1 MDLLAILEQNG
12 VVSRELAATLQTQL
26 SAPGVAAE
34 SVLVT
39 AGVPLNEILKAKG
52 QYFGVPTRELGNK
65 PTPFEVL
72 RYIPEESARYYHF
85 APLAI
90 AEGVLEVGVTD
101 PDNLEARDALTFIS
115 AKIGMPYKIFLI
127 TDTDFEKL
135 LTQYKGLSGEVGK
148 ALSELDVEL
157 TVDDAP
163 KKRNLME
170 DEITETEAE
179 AITSDAPV
187 TKIVAT
193 VLRHAF
199 EQRASDIHVEPLV
212 DQTRVRF
219 RIDGVLSTNT
229 TLPGLVH
236 SQVVARIKV
245 HGNMRL
251 DEKRKPQDGRF
262 SARVGGNK
270 VDFRV
275 STFPTYYG
283 EKVVMRI
290 LGSAAKL
297 LRLED
302 LGYTKR
308 SLELVRTAIKKPYG
322 LILVSGPTGSGKST
336 SLYAILNEIDRE
348 RQNVLSLEDPVEYTI
363 PGVAQSQ
370 VRPEIG
376 YTFAN
381 GLRTTLR
388 QDPNVIMVGE
398 IRDSETA
405 NLAVQAALTGHLV
418 LSTIHTN
425 NSIGIVPRLL
435 DMGVEP
441 YLIPPV
447 LILGMAQRLVKT
459 LAPGGGKKVP
469 VDNSTK
475 AMFEQEFKDLPAE
488 FRKDLPSLAEVH
500 MPLPTPEY
508 PTGLQG
514 RIAVT
519 EMFAMNQELE
529 RAILDRKT
537 EEEMFATVRKQGMLT
552 MKEDAI
558 IKATQGVVP
567 FTEVNSLGGTYDLAD
582 EETTQEQP
590 AAQSANP
597 ASAPAAAPVV
607 DTSKEIEI

>member
-26 SAPGVAAE
+26 SAPGVSAE
-34 SVLVT
+34 SVLVA

-65 PTPFEVL
+65 PIAFEIL

-90 AEGVLEVGVTD
+90 TEGVLEVGVTD

-127 TDTDFEKL
+127 TDSDFEKL

-193 VLRHAF
+193 ILRHAF

-229 TLPGLVH
+229 TLPGQVH

-245 HGNMRL
+245 LGNMRL

-475 AMFEQEFKDLPAE
+475 AMFDEEFKDLPVE

-500 MPLPTPEY
+500 MPLPTAEY

-582 EETTQEQP
+582 EEVVPAEP
-590 AAQSANP
+590 AAQST
-597 ASAPAAAPVV
+597 SVAPAPAV
-607 DTSKEIEI
+607 DKTKEIEI

>member
-1 MDLLAILEQNG
+1 
-12 VVSRELAATLQTQL
+12 
-26 SAPGVAAE
+26 
-34 SVLVT
+34 
-39 AGVPLNEILKAKG
+39 
-52 QYFGVPTRELGNK
+52 
-65 PTPFEVL
+65 
-72 RYIPEESARYYHF
+72 
-85 APLAI
+85 
-90 AEGVLEVGVTD
+90 
-101 PDNLEARDALTFIS
+101 
-115 AKIGMPYKIFLI
+115 
-127 TDTDFEKL
+127 
-135 LTQYKGLSGEVGK
+135 
-148 ALSELDVEL
+148 
-157 TVDDAP
+157 
-163 KKRNLME
+163 
-170 DEITETEAE
+170 
-179 AITSDAPV
+179 
-187 TKIVAT
+187 
-193 VLRHAF
+193 
-199 EQRASDIHVEPLV
+199 
-212 DQTRVRF
+212 
-219 RIDGVLSTNT
+219 
-229 TLPGLVH
+229 
-236 SQVVARIKV
+236 
-245 HGNMRL
+245 
-251 DEKRKPQDGRF
+251 
-262 SARVGGNK
+262 
-270 VDFRV
+270 
-275 STFPTYYG
+275 
-283 EKVVMRI
+283 
-290 LGSAAKL
+290 
-297 LRLED
+297 
-302 LGYTKR
+302 
-308 SLELVRTAIKKPYG
+308 
-322 LILVSGPTGSGKST
+322 
-336 SLYAILNEIDRE
+336 
-348 RQNVLSLEDPVEYTI
+348 
-363 PGVAQSQ
+363 
-370 VRPEIG
+370 
-376 YTFAN
+376 
-381 GLRTTLR
+381 
-388 QDPNVIMVGE
+388 MVGE

-475 AMFEQEFKDLPAE
+475 AMFEQEFKDLPSE